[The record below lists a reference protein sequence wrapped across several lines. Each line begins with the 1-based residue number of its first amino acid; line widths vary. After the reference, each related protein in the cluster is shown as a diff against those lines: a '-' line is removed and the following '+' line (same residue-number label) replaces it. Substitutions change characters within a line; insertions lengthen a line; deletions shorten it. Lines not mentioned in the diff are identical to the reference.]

1 MIEIK
6 NIDGKVLF
14 SSAAENLRVAA
25 EEAVAKSTYL
35 ESADLRGA
43 NLRGANLRGAN
54 LEDANLRGA
63 DLRGANLESANLV
76 SANLGGA
83 NLRGADLESANLASA
98 DLSAIRADL
107 REILA
112 AAPADV
118 PGLLAALREGRVDG
132 STYEGECCCLV
143 GTLARVRGV
152 DYASIPGIEPQSSR
166 PAERWFLGITK
177 GDTPATSQFSAIT
190 EGWIVEWMAERAEVS
205 P

>member
-43 NLRGANLRGAN
+43 NLRGANLRGA
-54 LEDANLRGA
+54 

-76 SANLGGA
+76 SANLEGA
-83 NLRGADLESANLASA
+83 NLVGTYLVSADLESANLASA

>member
-54 LEDANLRGA
+54 LED
-63 DLRGANLESANLV
+63 
-76 SANLGGA
+76 A